1 MVFIDSSGTKKIMC
15 LSQISCMAARSLGIP
30 EISVTDHDLEQLV
43 VETWYSMWS
52 SFAIISGW
60 Y

>member
-1 MVFIDSSGTKKIMC
+1 
-15 LSQISCMAARSLGIP
+15 MAARSLGIP